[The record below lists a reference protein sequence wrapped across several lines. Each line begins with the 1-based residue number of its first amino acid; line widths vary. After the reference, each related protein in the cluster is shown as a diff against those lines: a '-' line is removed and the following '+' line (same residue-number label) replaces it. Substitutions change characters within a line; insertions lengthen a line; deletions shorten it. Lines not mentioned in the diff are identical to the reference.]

1 MADTVFQNGE
11 FTHPRLRGS
20 SRLGNFFF
28 RTWWIFTFIIFCT
41 SFYFHGGR
49 KRDVALSE
57 LSYRLQEMEKE
68 KMIVCQ
74 KRDELQLCL
83 QSQND
88 PAWIEM
94 ILMRELGVVPEGW
107 VKVHFT
113 R

>member
-1 MADTVFQNGE
+1 MAGTVFQSGE
-11 FTHPRLRGS
+11 FSHPRMRAE
-20 SRLGNFFF
+20 SRARNFFV
-28 RTWWIFTFIIFCT
+28 RTWWIFAFFICCI
-41 SFYFHGGR
+41 SSYVQGGQ
-49 KRDVALSE
+49 KRDAALSE
-57 LSYRLQEMEKE
+57 LTYRFQEMEKE
-68 KMIVCQ
+68 KLIVCQ
-74 KRDELQLCL
+74 KRDELQLRL